1 MLFRSVTGKPK
12 KFYYNGLKMMI
23 KYNPEAYIV
32 PITINDSW
40 KVFKYGKF
48 PLGMF
53 NNIKFETHTPIKI
66 NSLSVDELLQKTE
79 ATIVSKIK

>member
-1 MLFRSVTGKPK
+1 
-12 KFYYNGLKMMI
+12 MMI

-32 PITINDSW
+32 PITINNSW

-53 NNIKFETHTPIKI
+53 NNIKFETHQPIKI
-66 NSLSVDELLQKTE
+66 DSLSVDELLQKTE
-79 ATIVSKIK
+79 ATIVSKVK

>member
-1 MLFRSVTGKPK
+1 MI
-12 KFYYNGLKMMI
+12 I

-53 NNIKFETHTPIKI
+53 NKITLETHQPIKI
-66 NSLSVDELLQKTE
+66 DSLPIDELLQKTE
-79 ATIVSKIK
+79 ATLISKIK

>member
-1 MLFRSVTGKPK
+1 
-12 KFYYNGLKMMI
+12 MI
-23 KYNPEAYIV
+23 KYNPDAYIV

-79 ATIVSKIK
+79 VTIVSQIK